1 MKCFRERVGESHA
14 LFTHSAV
21 KKLRGSRSFKR
32 TLIEKFVRQSA
43 AYICAT
49 CREFGLEGAAVSVA

>member
-1 MKCFRERVGESHA
+1 MKFSRERAGENHT

-21 KKLRGSRSFKR
+21 KKLGGSRSFMR
-32 TLIEKFVRQSA
+32 TLIKKFVRQSA

-49 CREFGLEGAAVSVA
+49 CREFGLECAAVSVA